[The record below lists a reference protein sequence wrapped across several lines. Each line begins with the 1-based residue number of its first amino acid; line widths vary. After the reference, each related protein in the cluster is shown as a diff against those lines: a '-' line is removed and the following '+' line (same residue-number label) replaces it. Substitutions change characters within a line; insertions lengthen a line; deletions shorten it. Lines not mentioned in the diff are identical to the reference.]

1 MHQESTFEKALVDK
15 ATRNHIPINGT
26 FELLPICNMSC
37 RMCFL
42 KLSKEEMTT
51 LGGLHSVEEWIS
63 VAQEML
69 QAGTFFIL
77 LTGGETFLYPGF
89 KELYT
94 KLRSMGFI
102 ITINT
107 NATLLDEDM
116 ADFLA
121 KDKPRRVNITL
132 YGTNDQTYKKICGNP
147 NGYTQTMHG
156 IRLLK
161 ERGIAMR
168 INVTLVPENVM
179 DIERFHEIAKE
190 LQLPLEVNTYLF
202 PVCRERNVPFAQ
214 EMRLEPEVAAEAYMK
229 MLELQLG
236 SNIKQYV
243 RRRLYE
249 MELYNQNHI
258 TTDVR
263 SKMPCRAGR
272 SVAWISWRGDL
283 IPCGLMSEPAINIFS
298 NGFIKSWEQYSEM
311 INELEL
317 SLECTNCEMRPLCTA
332 CAAFAKS
339 DEGEVWKKP
348 QYMCKYTT
356 RIIEIMKSLVD
367 IK

>member
-26 FELLPICNMSC
+26 FELLPRCNMSC

-42 KLSKEEMTT
+42 RLTQEEMNE
-51 LGGLHSVEEWIS
+51 LGGIHSVEEWLC
-63 VAQEML
+63 VAEEML
-69 QAGTFFIL
+69 KSGTLFLL
-77 LTGGETFLYPGF
+77 LTGGEIFLYPGF

-132 YGTNDQTYKKICGNP
+132 YGANNKTYEKICGNP
-147 NGYTQTMHG
+147 NGYTQTIRG

-161 ERGIAMR
+161 ERGVAMR
-168 INVTLVPENVM
+168 LNVTLVPENLM
-179 DIERFHEIAKE
+179 QLERFYEIANDF
-190 LQLPLEVNTYLF
+190 QIPIEVNTYVF
-202 PVCRERNVPFAQ
+202 PVYRDRNISFAQ
-214 EMRLEPEVAAEAYMK
+214 EMRLDPEVAAEAYIK
-229 MLELQLG
+229 VLKLQMG
-236 SNIKQYV
+236 SNFKQYV
-243 RRRLYE
+243 RRRLYA

-258 TTDVR
+258 TTNVR

-272 SVAWISWRGDL
+272 SVAWINWSGDL
-283 IPCGLMSEPAINIFS
+283 IPCGLMKEPAINVFS
-298 NGFIKSWEQYSEM
+298 NGFISSWDKYLGM

-317 SLECTNCEMRPLCTA
+317 SLECTNCEMRLLCTS

-356 RIIEIMKSLVD
+356 RIIEIMRSLVD